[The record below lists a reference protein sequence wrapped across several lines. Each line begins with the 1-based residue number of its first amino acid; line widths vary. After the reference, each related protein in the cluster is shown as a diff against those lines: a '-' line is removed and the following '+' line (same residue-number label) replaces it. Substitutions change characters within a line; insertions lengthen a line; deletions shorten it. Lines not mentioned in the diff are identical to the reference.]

1 MNKKQGAIIVVL
13 LALIICAGV
22 MATKLNNDPLYVG
35 DQAIGQE
42 DTVQVTQNDSST
54 SVNYFAEQKLIRDN
68 KQTST
73 LQTLKALIDDENTS
87 EETREETSEKYTELT
102 LASHNE
108 SNIEMVLKSQG
119 FEESLCFVE
128 PNKVRVVVKSSE
140 ALTEKQLKQIQQVV
154 MEVTKIVDVEIS
166 NRE

>member
-22 MATKLNNDPLYVG
+22 MATKLNTDALYVG

-42 DTVQVTQNDSST
+42 DTVQVTQNESST

-68 KQTST
+68 NETST
-73 LQTLKALIDDENTS
+73 LQNLKALIDDENTS
-87 EETREETSEKYTELT
+87 EETREETSEKYTEYT
-102 LASHNE
+102 LAAHNE
-108 SNIEMVLKSQG
+108 SNIEMLLKSQG

-128 PNKVRVVVKSSE
+128 PNKVIVVVKSSE
-140 ALTEKQLKQIQQVV
+140 DLTEKQLKQIQQVV
-154 MEVTKIVDVEIS
+154 MEVTQIVDVEIS
-166 NRE
+166 SRE